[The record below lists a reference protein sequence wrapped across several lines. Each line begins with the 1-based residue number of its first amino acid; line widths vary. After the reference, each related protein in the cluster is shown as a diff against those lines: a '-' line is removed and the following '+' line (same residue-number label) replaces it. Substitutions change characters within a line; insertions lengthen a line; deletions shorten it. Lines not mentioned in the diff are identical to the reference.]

1 MIIYQKIFL
10 TFEKHN
16 KKVYN
21 NVRVKEMKK
30 VILSLIVGFTLI
42 FLSGCGIFNLNGWIL
57 PDDGEFLACIEKL
70 DTPQK
75 IGNYMLENFTYK
87 VHDFTAQSP
96 YELFLSKK
104 GDCDE
109 FAKFGVFIADY
120 HGYETF
126 IIHIFDNSLY
136 SHMVAVYN
144 EDIWYSF
151 TNSRYY
157 RCGFDDFR
165 EIVEYVYHITDRNW
179 RKYKVYN
186 YWNDVIEIGYNN

>member
-1 MIIYQKIFL
+1 
-10 TFEKHN
+10 
-16 KKVYN
+16 
-21 NVRVKEMKK
+21 MKK
-30 VILSLIVGFTLI
+30 IILLILI
-42 FLSGCGIFNLNGWIL
+42 LILLTGCGIFNLNGWIL
-57 PDDGEFLACIEKL
+57 PDDGEFLAVIEEL

-120 HGYETF
+120 HEYE
-126 IIHIFDNSLY
+126 IDNSLY

-144 EDIWYSF
+144 EDIWYSI

-157 RCGFDDFR
+157 YFGFDDFK
-165 EIVEYVYHITDRNW
+165 EIVEYVCYISNRDWT
-179 RKYKVYN
+179 KFKVYN
-186 YWNDVIEIGYNN
+186 YWDDVIEIGYNN